1 MTLTF
6 KDVKVVGFSA
16 NNPTVSSSATFS
28 GTVSQATVAIKSF
41 SLTNDRDREAKFI
54 KVGIDSTSVNGSTV
68 NFVASMSYQ
77 NAGIGDNDCLESGI
91 MDVVV
96 IADIGGLP

>member
-1 MTLTF
+1 MSLTF

-28 GTVSQATVAIKSF
+28 APVNEATVAIKSF

-54 KVGIDSTSVNGSTV
+54 KVGIDSTSINGNTV
-68 NFVASMSYQ
+68 NFVASMSFQ
-77 NAGIGDNDCLESGI
+77 NAGIGDNDCLESGMI
-91 MDVVV
+91 DVVV
-96 IADIGGLP
+96 LADLVAAP